1 MFLKPYSVTVAL
13 FGLMIVGVAAAQ
25 TSEPVKY
32 PPPGTLLRQL
42 FPKPTGLNGYEDL
55 VLAGEWVRG
64 HKLLDAAQAP
74 NATLTL
80 KRRALSD
87 PKVARARRLL
97 RQGLGKPI
105 QSPHKEIDV
114 ETYFPQYALFR
125 NLARLLAVEQYVL
138 LADGKVS
145 QAIDSLRDGLKLGYL
160 IQRDTLISGLVGIAV
175 DAIVLHRLARHMDQ
189 WSARDCDRLI
199 ALANEWLNLPN
210 PAIGVFAAERDVALK
225 TLRQLRS
232 SADTL
237 VGMVRAWEREDET
250 EDDPRARELAKQI
263 KENPA
268 VVGQMLDR
276 TADHICSHFDALL
289 AGLRLP
295 YWERPPME
303 EVRGDSPYDILYE
316 MLLPVMSQA
325 IEKYAQEQA
334 MVQLLGV
341 HAAIR
346 RYRWEHDR
354 LPNSLDELKLGRLAV
369 DPFTGQPLVYRRM
382 GDSYELYSA
391 GPLDRGTDEK
401 PPSGARV
408 PVYLPRKSQ

>member
-1 MFLKPYSVTVAL
+1 MFLKRPSLVAVL
-13 FGLMIVGVAAAQ
+13 FGLTLAGAAAQ
-25 TSEPVKY
+25 TPKPVQY
-32 PPPGTLLRQL
+32 PPPGTVLRQL

-55 VLAGEWVRG
+55 VLAGEWIRG

-97 RQGLGKPI
+97 RQGLSKPI

-138 LADGKVS
+138 LADGKVG

-160 IQRDTLISGLVGIAV
+160 IQSDTLISGLVGIAV
-175 DAIVLHRLARHMDQ
+175 DAIVLQRLARHMDQ
-189 WSARDCDRLI
+189 WSARDCERLV
-199 ALANEWLNLPN
+199 ALANEWLNQPN
-210 PAIGVFAAERDVALK
+210 PVARVFAAERDMALRMVGK
-225 TLRQLRS
+225 LRS
-232 SADTL
+232 DANAVQEITGGLDDFGL
-237 VGMVRAWEREDET
+237 

-276 TADHICSHFDALL
+276 TTERIRSHFDALL
-289 AGLRLP
+289 ASLRLP

-303 EVRGDSPYDILYE
+303 EARGDSPYDILYE
-316 MLLPVMSQA
+316 MLIPAMLAAMDR
-325 IEKYAQEQA
+325 YAQEQA
-334 MVQLLGV
+334 TVQLLGV

-354 LPNSLDELKLGRLAV
+354 LPNSLDELKVGRLAI
-369 DPFTGQPLVYRRM
+369 DPFTGQPLVYRRI

-391 GPLDRGTDEK
+391 GPLDRGTEEK
-401 PPSGARV
+401 PPSGGRV
-408 PVYLPRKSQ
+408 PVYLPRKQN